1 MQPRKDIR
9 PRDCGDDNYPGDED
23 DEEMRPGHD
32 EDDDQCYQDQWW
44 RWWSMLPGPMSND
57 EDDDQCY
64 QDQCPVSTVERDD
77 HNSRGEY

>member
-32 EDDDQCYQDQWW
+32 EDDDQCY
-44 RWWSMLPGPMSND
+44 

-64 QDQCPVSTVERDD
+64 QDQGPVPTVER
-77 HNSRGEY
+77 

>member
-32 EDDDQCYQDQWW
+32 EDDDQCY
-44 RWWSMLPGPMSND
+44 

-64 QDQCPVSTVERDD
+64 QDQCPVPTVERDD